1 MNNIFLIYHIQQQ
14 KKNSISV
21 LGTPWQVEQRVK
33 KKSAFI
39 STRFSYQL
47 IKYYSDDSTVSI
59 NSLRDS
65 GSGMNNIFRNRAEEF
80 KV

>member
-1 MNNIFLIYHIQQQ
+1 M
-14 KKNSISV
+14 
-21 LGTPWQVEQRVK
+21 

-39 STRFSYQL
+39 STRFRHQL

-65 GSGMNNIFRNRAEEF
+65 GSSKNKIFRYKAEEF
-80 KV
+80 REE